1 MDCSLA
7 GRKPLPLVA
16 SLAAAAAIAG
26 CGGASS
32 TSTESTAAA
41 TSTSAKTTTTS
52 QSSARKTPYPYFGR
66 VPERTHDSPDA
77 PNPPF
82 KFRWTFWAHQL
93 IEFPPAVSHGNMFV
107 LNKTGELYA
116 LGIADGKVL
125 WQRNLGNNQT
135 GPAYADGSVFVA
147 QGNGDFTALDA
158 RTGKDRWTFHSPSG
172 LQSSPLAIG
181 GSEPPSDEQRSRPP
195 RATLGR
201 LLDQRG
207 PQSLAMLVGDLAD
220 GAIIDTR
227 VLMADRF
234 GGDEDAWPVPADR
247 FVSDLLRLA
256 DVSNSWLRSLT
267 ESASASRFPIAL
279 GAHTLVGPGVP
290 LLLRDVGAKD

>member
-93 IEFPPAVSHGNMFV
+93 IEFPPAVSHGNM
-107 LNKTGELYA
+107 
-116 LGIADGKVL
+116 
-125 WQRNLGNNQT
+125 
-135 GPAYADGSVFVA
+135 
-147 QGNGDFTALDA
+147 
-158 RTGKDRWTFHSPSG
+158 
-172 LQSSPLAIG
+172 
-181 GSEPPSDEQRSRPP
+181 
-195 RATLGR
+195 
-201 LLDQRG
+201 
-207 PQSLAMLVGDLAD
+207 
-220 GAIIDTR
+220 
-227 VLMADRF
+227 
-234 GGDEDAWPVPADR
+234 
-247 FVSDLLRLA
+247 
-256 DVSNSWLRSLT
+256 
-267 ESASASRFPIAL
+267 
-279 GAHTLVGPGVP
+279 
-290 LLLRDVGAKD
+290 